1 MMPTLQPST
10 LRLLRRLHRWF
21 GLAVA
26 ALVIFYCITGLLLNH
41 RTTFSY
47 FIDRQTTVSRVP
59 VSDTA
64 VMRAF
69 IDLYKQQIGRKDDPT
84 VIRIR
89 GSQTIEFLY
98 GSHGKT
104 TYIIDPGKGEMK
116 RIEKVPRQPWSH
128 LNRLHKVFKTSRI
141 WLAIAD
147 LTCLSIL
154 LVTITG
160 LFIFRYRP
168 LDWLLVVGG
177 ILLAVLGIVFA

>member
-1 MMPTLQPST
+1 MPLLHPPT

-21 GLAVA
+21 GLGVA

-41 RTTFSY
+41 RRAFSY
-47 FIDRQTTVSRVP
+47 FIDRQTTVSKVP
-59 VSDTA
+59 VSDTS

-69 IDLYKQQIGRKDDPT
+69 IDLYKQQIGRADDPT

-104 TYIIDPGKGEMK
+104 TYIIYPRKGEMRK
-116 RIEKVPRQPWSH
+116 IEKSPRQPWHH
-128 LNRLHKVFKTSRI
+128 LNRLHKVFRTSRL

-147 LTCLSIL
+147 LACLSIL
-154 LVTITG
+154 LVTVSG
-160 LFIFRYRP
+160 LFILRYRP
-168 LDWLLVVGG
+168 LDWFLVFGGVALLMIG
-177 ILLAVLGIVFA
+177 LLPA